1 MAGLETFRGD
11 KSGKS
16 GDLRHSV
23 PPGLK
28 PAFTKRFVGE
38 AKAAP
43 YPKAAGPSSKPLDET
58 RSCIG
63 LWLPLLLVGIALGA
77 QGIAFAQ
84 TKPERQSKA
93 AQPTQSEV
101 PSTAAES
108 PSASA
113 ENDSGKAE
121 DKLFQGM
128 RYRMIGPFRGGRSL
142 TATGIPGDPTTYY
155 FGATGGGVWKSTDGA
170 TTWSPVFDKEG
181 SGSIGSL
188 AVANSDPNIIYV
200 GTGEACIRGNI
211 SQGKGVYKSL
221 DGGKTWKNIGLHD
234 SRAIGKVIINPNNP
248 DIVFVAALGHP
259 YGPNTER
266 GIFRTTD
273 GGKTWDKV
281 LYKDEN
287 TGGIDVAFDP
297 HNPNIVFA
305 AMWQARRTSWSMI
318 SGGPGSGL
326 FRSGDG
332 GTTWKRLEEH
342 GLPKRPYGRIG
353 IAVAA
358 NSDRIYALIEAH
370 NPDGGLYR
378 SDDGGESW
386 DFVNP
391 SHSLWQRPWYYMH
404 IIADPRDENLVYIM
418 DVEAYKSTDG
428 GHLFNRIHVPHG
440 DNHGLW
446 IDPRDTRRMIAAND
460 GGVTVTLDGGKN
472 WTSEDNQP
480 TAQFYHV
487 TTDTATPYRVYG
499 AQQDSGTVAIVSR
512 GDDGYIDRT
521 DWYDV
526 GGGEAGYIAPFPPD
540 PNIVYAADYQGNI
553 TRYDRHIG
561 QVKSISEQPE
571 LSDAHGASNLEHRFQ
586 WTAPVLISPHD
597 PNTLY
602 HAGERLFKTTDG
614 GVHWVAIS
622 PDLTRNDKSKQ
633 SVSGGEITLD
643 DSGTEYYDTIFAV
656 AESPITQGLLWV
668 GTDDGLIQLTRDE
681 GKSWSD
687 LTPRDLPEWSRI
699 SQIEASSHDAG
710 TAYVAV
716 DRHQNDDLKPYIYR
730 TNDYGKTWTKLTK
743 GIPDGSFVRAVRE
756 DPKKRGLL
764 YAGTEDGVYVS
775 FNDGAEW
782 RTLKLNLPST
792 PVHDLVIKGNDLV
805 VATHGR
811 AFWILDDVSPL
822 RQFTDDL
829 PKKDL
834 HLYTPAQ
841 AYRIQAGEPGEHHP
855 SKRTGQ
861 NPPVGAV
868 IYYYLKEAP
877 KAGTETKV
885 EILDSSGKV
894 IRKYSSAETQVLD
907 EPLGPDDKKPE
918 KEIKADAGLNR
929 FVWDLRYEEAHRV
942 PGYYLWEYNSGAK
955 GPVAA
960 PGQYQVRITVGGES
974 QVAALEVKLDP
985 RVNLSQADLTS
996 QFSLLTLIHEELNRV
1011 YDAVNQIQDVRSQV
1025 AGLKRRLPENA
1036 STKTIAS
1043 SADDLEKKLVVV
1055 RDQLVNLTISAN
1067 EDSLAYPPQIDGKLA
1082 FLAMDVGSADSA
1094 PTEAEQLE
1102 FEKLKRQSG
1111 ELLGRWDDLQRRD
1124 LAAFQKLTAEGS
1136 LSTVVVPPA
1145 GRAGEAEKMDAH

>member
-1 MAGLETFRGD
+1 MTGQEA
-11 KSGKS
+11 SGKNKL
-16 GDLRHSV
+16 GKTCGALFMV
-23 PPGLK
+23 LFLG
-28 PAFTKRFVGE
+28 A
-38 AKAAP
+38 
-43 YPKAAGPSSKPLDET
+43 
-58 RSCIG
+58 
-63 LWLPLLLVGIALGA
+63 IALGA
-77 QGIAFAQ
+77 KGTALAQ

-93 AQPTQSEV
+93 VKSTQSAA
-101 PSTAAES
+101 STS
-108 PSASA
+108 TDASQPDA
-113 ENDSGKAE
+113 NANSDSGKPE
-121 DKLFQGM
+121 DKLFKGM
-128 RYRMIGPFRGGRSL
+128 QYRLIGPFRGGRSL
-142 TATGIPGDPTTYY
+142 TAAGIPGEPTTYY

-170 TTWSPVFDKEG
+170 MTWAPIFDKEG
-181 SGSIGSL
+181 SGAIGSL
-188 AVANSDPNIIYV
+188 AVANSDHNQLYV

-211 SQGKGVYKSL
+211 AQGDGVYKSL
-221 DGGKTWKNIGLHD
+221 DSGKTWKNIGLHD

-273 GGKTWDKV
+273 GGKTWEKV

-297 HNPNIVFA
+297 HNPNILFA
-305 AMWQARRTSWSMI
+305 ALWQARRTAWGMT

-326 FRSGDG
+326 YRSNDG

-342 GLPKRPYGRIG
+342 GLPKGPYGRIG

-358 NSDRIYALIEAH
+358 NSDRVYALIEAH

-386 DFVNP
+386 DSVNP

-404 IIADPRDENLVYIM
+404 IIADPRDENVVYIM
-418 DVEAYKSTDG
+418 DVETYKSTDG
-428 GHLFNRIHVPHG
+428 GHLFNRIAVPHG

-472 WTSEDNQP
+472 WTREDNQP

-499 AQQDSGTVAIVSR
+499 AQQDSGTVAIASR
-512 GDDGYIDRT
+512 SDDGAIDRS

-526 GGGEAGYIAPFPPD
+526 GGGEAGYIAPYPPD
-540 PNIVYAADYQGNI
+540 PNVVYAADYQGNI
-553 TRYDRHIG
+553 TRYDKRIG
-561 QVKSISEQPE
+561 QVKSITEQPE
-571 LSDAHGASNLEHRFQ
+571 LSDAHGAANLEHRFQ
-586 WTAPVLISPHD
+586 WTAPVLISSHD

-614 GVHWVAIS
+614 GVHWQAIS

-633 SVSGGEITLD
+633 IVSGGEITLD
-643 DSGTEYYDTIFAV
+643 DSGTEYYDTIFAL
-656 AESPITQGLLWV
+656 AESPITKGLLWV

-681 GKSWSD
+681 GKTWSNI
-687 LTPRDLPEWSRI
+687 TPKDLPEWSRI
-699 SQIEASSHDAG
+699 SQIEASPHDAG

-716 DRHQNDDLKPYIYR
+716 DRHQSDDLKAYIYK
-730 TNDYGKTWTKLTK
+730 TSDYGQSWTKLGN

-764 YAGTEDGVYVS
+764 YAATENGVYVS
-775 FNDGAEW
+775 FNDGVAW
-782 RTLKLNLPST
+782 RSLKLNLPTT
-792 PVHDLVIKGNDLV
+792 PVHDLVVKGDDLV

-811 AFWILDDVSPL
+811 AFWILDDITPL
-822 RQFTDDL
+822 RQFSDDL
-829 PKKDL
+829 AKKDV
-834 HLYTPAQ
+834 HLYTPGT
-841 AYRIQAGEPGEHHP
+841 AYRIQAGASGEHHP
-855 SKRTGQ
+855 SRRTAQ
-861 NPPVGAV
+861 NPPAGAV
-868 IYYYLKEAP
+868 VYFYLKDAP
-877 KAGTETKV
+877 KAGTETKI
-885 EILDSSGKV
+885 EILDASGKLV
-894 IRKYSSAETQVLD
+894 RKYSSAETELLD
-907 EPLGPDDKKPE
+907 EPPSPDDKKPE
-918 KEIKADAGLNR
+918 KEIKPEAGLNR
-929 FVWDLRYEEAHRV
+929 FVWDLRYEEAHRI
-942 PGYYLWEYNSGAK
+942 PGYYLWEYGGGAK

-960 PGQYQVRITVGGES
+960 PGQYQVKLTVGGET
-974 QVAALEVKLDP
+974 QVASFELKLDP
-985 RVNLSQADLTS
+985 RVNVSPADLTQ
-996 QFSLLTLIHEELNRV
+996 QFSLLMQVHEELNRV

-1036 STKTIAS
+1036 STKTIAA
-1043 SADDLEKKLVVV
+1043 SADDLEKKLVAV
-1055 RDQLVNLTISAN
+1055 RDQLVNLTISAD
-1067 EDSLAYPPQIDGKLA
+1067 EDSLAYPPQIDAKWA
-1082 FLAMDVGSADSA
+1082 FLAMDVGSADAA

-1111 ELLGRWDDLQRRD
+1111 ELLSRWDDLQRRD

-1145 GRAGEAEKMDAH
+1145 GRNVEEENTEAH